1 MKRTIAALLLISCAS
16 VVSLSSLPA
25 RADSW
30 DGDRWEDRD
39 WRDRDR
45 WEDNRD
51 WRDRSPGYQAYR
63 VMPILDRLAD
73 HSSTFAYVFDRE
85 LDRSRID
92 GSGREDRLNERVRS
106 FSNLA
111 NSVRNNYQGRRGDRR
126 YSLRELID
134 RGYQLNRALQGSPR
148 RRYWI
153 REWERVRR
161 DLQDLDRYAYIYR

>member
-1 MKRTIAALLLISCAS
+1 MKRSIVALLLISCAS

-30 DGDRWEDRD
+30 DRDRWENRD

-51 WRDRSPGYQAYR
+51 WRDRRSGYQAYR
-63 VMPILDRLAD
+63 VVPILDRLVN
-73 HSSTFAYVFDRE
+73 SSNNFAYVFDRE
-85 LDRSRID
+85 MDRSRID
-92 GSGREDRLNERVRS
+92 GSNREDRLNERIRS

-111 NSVRNNYQGRRGDRR
+111 SSVRNNYQGRRGDRR

-134 RGYQLNRALQGSPR
+134 RGYELNRALNGSPR

-153 REWERVRR
+153 REWDRVRR
-161 DLQDLDRYAYIYR
+161 DLQDLDRYANR